1 MQLKFKSMFDR
12 TFISRLFRLL
22 FSEDDFKTDVDLRV
36 ACLILDKQVKLIN
49 GNEANILIANVW
61 LTKYLADQGKG
72 IVRQE
77 PAVEPTVEVQSTY
90 QNLFLRFSQQYFRF
104 FSELEAPKIVI
115 QTITPRPRIM
125 PKTGM
130 ILTES
135 LILSN

>member
-90 QNLFLRFSQQYFRF
+90 QNLFLRFSQQCFRF
-104 FSELEAPKIVI
+104 FQNWKLRK
-115 QTITPRPRIM
+115 
-125 PKTGM
+125 
-130 ILTES
+130 
-135 LILSN
+135 